1 MKRNRVV
8 FFHMKY
14 VTRRDVIYVVVIAP
28 PPFPITLETVYC
40 HAYSDVS
47 CAKLLMSSGDTTHQS
62 RNNNR
67 QQGIASLTKPHLIS
81 VQTYV
86 L

>member
-8 FFHMKY
+8 FFHMRY
-14 VTRRDVIYVVVIAP
+14 VTRRDVIYVVMIAP
-28 PPFPITLETVYC
+28 LPLSLETVYC

-47 CAKLLMSSGDTTHQS
+47 CARLLMSSGDTTHQS

-67 QQGIASLTKPHLIS
+67 QQGDASLTKPHFIS

>member
-8 FFHMKY
+8 YFHMMY
-14 VTRRDVIYVVVIAP
+14 VTRRDVIYVVMIAP
-28 PPFPITLETVYC
+28 LPLTLVTVYC

-47 CAKLLMSSGDTTHQS
+47 CARSLMSSGDTTHQS

-67 QQGIASLTKPHLIS
+67 QQGVASLTKPHLIS

>member
-8 FFHMKY
+8 FFHMRY
-14 VTRRDVIYVVVIAP
+14 VTRRDVIYVVMIASLLL
-28 PPFPITLETVYC
+28 TLVRVYC

-47 CAKLLMSSGDTTHQS
+47 CARSLMSSGDTTHQS

-67 QQGIASLTKPHLIS
+67 QQGVASLTKPHLIS